1 MGDGRTAR
9 AVGCAGTLRCP
20 VAIAPGSQRSR
31 HSKGFA
37 HSTCAPPFMSSNLPL
52 SWVGCQREVCF
63 HTLTPFLFSRRAEVA
78 VPVARETETSRSTS
92 DHAPRAFGFASG
104 VCDGGSRPRG
114 RGRALAAQLHPA
126 ARHGGQRHQVWQRC
140 ARPPPAGALAAPR
153 MGCIDEGAQ
162 VTHIAHQSA
171 PQGVDR
177 LAEAVKVT
185 LGPKVRMPCSDC
197 LVHPV
202 FSGCVSAPPSLG
214 SRVCFG
220 RCLYASTK
228 RNCKGTLTSDVF
240 LSGPAML

>member
-1 MGDGRTAR
+1 
-9 AVGCAGTLRCP
+9 
-20 VAIAPGSQRSR
+20 
-31 HSKGFA
+31 
-37 HSTCAPPFMSSNLPL
+37 
-52 SWVGCQREVCF
+52 
-63 HTLTPFLFSRRAEVA
+63 
-78 VPVARETETSRSTS
+78 
-92 DHAPRAFGFASG
+92 
-104 VCDGGSRPRG
+104 
-114 RGRALAAQLHPA
+114 
-126 ARHGGQRHQVWQRC
+126 
-140 ARPPPAGALAAPR
+140 

-220 RCLYASTK
+220 RCLYASMK